1 MLNAVLT
8 VYVEY
13 DPEQKDYV
21 AVQDRRMSSQSY
33 TACALPYMS
42 LQRLRGMGDFRL
54 QAAVDCD

>member
-33 TACALPYMS
+33 TVCALPYMS
-42 LQRLRGMGDFRL
+42 LQ
-54 QAAVDCD
+54 